1 MAEKTVFAQSSAAT
15 SSTSA
20 SSVTGGTTGYVSFRV
35 GIKCLAMAFAQLTGR
50 DGSRDIEV
58 CLQSQRDKLYRMGFG
73 SRVSR
78 STLADANANRS
89 FLIYSAATTASTTS

>member
-1 MAEKTVFAQSSAAT
+1 MASQTQAL
-15 SSTSA
+15 
-20 SSVTGGTTGYVSFRV
+20 VSREV
-35 GIKCLAMAFAQLTGR
+35 PKVMAFAQLTGR

-73 SRVSR
+73 GRVSR